1 MLIILN
7 GGGYL
12 MVERLRNDKGDGG
25 GGGGSDRNGN
35 GIDNDD
41 EVP

>member
-25 GGGGSDRNGN
+25 GGGSDRNGN